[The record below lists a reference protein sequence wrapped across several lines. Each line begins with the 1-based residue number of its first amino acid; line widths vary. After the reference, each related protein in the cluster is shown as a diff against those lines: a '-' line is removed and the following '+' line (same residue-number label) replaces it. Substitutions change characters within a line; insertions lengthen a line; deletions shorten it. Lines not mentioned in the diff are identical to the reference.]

1 MSLTINVAM
10 TTKDGGTVAT
20 GSWVQ
25 FDAYFPVEA
34 GQYNANIS
42 VWRDEATKDSGMR
55 TVNPVEIGS
64 LNFTRELTP
73 AEFAALTPVT
83 MHEDVQA
90 HLESYLGGGTVS
102 INS

>member
-1 MSLTINVAM
+1 MSLTINVGL

-34 GQYNANIS
+34 GKYIANIS
-42 VWRDEATKDSGMR
+42 VWRDEAAKDNGLR
-55 TVNPVEIGS
+55 TVKPVEIS
-64 LNFTRELTP
+64 KLSFERELDET
-73 AEFAALTPVT
+73 EFAALTPVT
-83 MHEDVQA
+83 MHEDVKDY
-90 HLESYLGGGTVS
+90 LETFLGADTVT